1 MRSLDKV
8 MSKYLSR
15 SLSLGL
21 PFSLLIALS
30 ACSIGEPIK
39 RSELLEKSL
48 PGQNLPGQ
56 YSGANKQAAFQSIA
70 WVDSFNDPELTELA
84 KLAIQSA
91 PDFRIYAAR
100 LDQAEAMM
108 KAVGGSFYPNVGVQA
123 KTGSKMGLDGS
134 GTSGYYVGANWEID
148 LWGRVRASY
157 ANAEQ
162 NARAIAADQE
172 SAKLSWQI

>member
-1 MRSLDKV
+1 MRSIDKV

-15 SLSLGL
+15 SLSL
-21 PFSLLIALS
+21 SLLLALT

-39 RSELLEKSL
+39 RSELLDRAL
-48 PGQNLPGQ
+48 PGQNLPGH
-56 YSGANKQAAFQSIA
+56 YKTTNDQATNQAFQSIA
-70 WVDSFNDPELTELA
+70 WLGSFNDPELTELA

-123 KTGSKMGLDGS
+123 KTGSKLGLH
-134 GTSGYYVGANWEID
+134 GTATCGY
-148 LWGRVRASY
+148 
-157 ANAEQ
+157 
-162 NARAIAADQE
+162 
-172 SAKLSWQI
+172 